1 MGSTKHRQNYPKN
14 LDIDLRNAHSK
25 KSIYISRCYLFRW
38 SPNSLLG
45 RSATELLFM
54 SVMEDWLVSL
64 YSELEEKGITIPER
78 LNEDELRRFH
88 DASGSDFAK
97 FLSSVEKTIQ
107 WRRKYIMLS
116 QQELDAWGNLVFW
129 HGSDVMQRP
138 TLVVRIGL
146 AGSTLDS
153 DDQLEFARAV
163 VSQVEYGVVNLVHP
177 ENPHITVLLDCSRL
191 SPFEF
196 PLQTFKSCVALL
208 QDHYPNRL
216 GCLLV
221 VRVPSN
227 AKVMTQTLYQDLR
240 PGTMRKL
247 VFVDAFDYTGV
258 LSSYFKDMPDFPTTG
273 EEAIGG
279 IVILCFFIGLLLFLS
294 LYFL

>member
-1 MGSTKHRQNYPKN
+1 MG
-14 LDIDLRNAHSK
+14 I
-25 KSIYISRCYLFRW
+25 
-38 SPNSLLG
+38 
-45 RSATELLFM
+45 FM

-64 YSELEEKGITIPER
+64 HAELEEKGITIPER
-78 LNEDELRRFH
+78 LNEDELHIFH
-88 DASGSDFAK
+88 DASGGDFAK

-107 WRRKYIMLS
+107 WRRKYTMLS
-116 QQELDAWGNLVFW
+116 QQELDDWGNLVFW

-138 TLVVRIGL
+138 TLVIRIGL

-153 DDQLEFARAV
+153 DDQAKFARAV
-163 VSQVEYGVVNLVHP
+163 VTFRVEYGVVNLVHP
-177 ENPHITVLLDCSRL
+177 ENPQITVLLDCSRL

-247 VFVDAFDYTGV
+247 IFVEAFDYRRV

-279 IVILCFFIGLLLFLS
+279 LDIGSHTELINIGNPGEFTMIELS
-294 LYFL
+294 ETVKENKPIHANAVNANDDGLVYFAYAINQPESRN